1 MARLDLRPNCELCD
15 KDLPPQ
21 SLDARICTYECT
33 YCSSCAELV
42 LHNVCI
48 NCGGNLVA
56 RPIRPM
62 KSWRPE
68 EKLGLLNHPASTK
81 RVLTAYTR
89 ENIAAHVARIKD
101 IAPEHR

>member
-21 SLDARICTYECT
+21 SSEARICTYECT
-33 YCSSCAELV
+33 YCTDCAEGV
-42 LHNVCI
+42 LHNVCPT
-48 NCGGNLVA
+48 CGGNFVA

-68 EKLGLLNHPASTK
+68 EKLGLRFNPASAT
-81 RVLTAYTR
+81 RIHTPYTQ
-89 ENIAAHVARIKD
+89 EDIAAHVARIKH
-101 IAPEHR
+101 IAPEKR